1 MKKTS
6 IIEGMSKKECLAFA
20 ESIKATVRYEES
32 SHGVPRSIRIEV
44 ESGEYW
50 SGDFD
55 KHTRRIEYG
64 SSHYKPRGVKSVV
77 TA

>member
-6 IIEGMSKKECLAFA
+6 IIEGMSKRECKAFA
-20 ESIKATVRYEES
+20 ESINATITRYEES
-32 SHGVPRSIRIEV
+32 AHGVPRSIRIEL

-64 SSHYKPRGVKSVV
+64 SSHYKPRG
-77 TA
+77 